1 MLGHFVRIVDALAA
15 NETRKISDLPML
27 EEAEYVELLGN
38 RNATAADYPQRTAA
52 SDLFAA
58 QARRAPQAIA
68 LVCGDESLTYAQL
81 DSSANRLAR
90 LLMGRGLQGGARV
103 GVFFER
109 SPELIIALLAVMKA
123 GCTYIPLDPIYP
135 QDRLRHVIEDS
146 GMAALLSMS
155 AQASRL
161 PETRVPLV
169 LLDVDAEAIA
179 AQSPEMAALN
189 PSAEAI
195 AYVMYTS
202 GSTGKP
208 KGVQIPHGALTNFLC
223 SMQREPGL
231 AATDALLAV
240 TTISFDIAALEIFL
254 PLVCGAKV
262 VIARAN
268 ETVDGRELW
277 ALLQRHHITVMQ
289 ATPVTWQLLLE
300 SGWHGQPRLKM
311 LCGGE
316 ALPRKLANQLLVC
329 GGELWNMYGPTET
342 TIWSSVLRV
351 TSGEQAVPVGPP
363 IANTQFYVVD
373 PQSNLVPLGVPGEL
387 VIGGD
392 GVARGYVNLP
402 DLTAQKFPA
411 DSFRPQTAGNI
422 YRTGDLV
429 RARADGTFEFLGR
442 TDHQIKLRGFRI
454 ELGEIE
460 AALLAH
466 PEVAAA
472 VAHASRTPAGDA
484 ALFAYVSARTPV
496 LDPARLV
503 VELQLRLQRTLP
515 AYMVPAAI
523 MVLEALPR
531 TPNGKIDRKALPAPR
546 ETAARAV
553 KPPLNET
560 ERRLVGIWRTVLGVQ
575 EIDRNANFFELG
587 GHSVL
592 AARLAARVETE
603 FGHRLNLAML
613 FKAPT
618 LSEQARLLAV
628 DEHREFDFRQVVK
641 LQPNGLRLPI
651 IAVNNTGIFYVLSK
665 RLGAD
670 QPFTCLQLFDPAK
683 GDVDLPGTVEELA
696 AQYVKLI
703 RTVQPNGPY
712 AFVGWCVAGALTFE
726 VARQI
731 AASGQKVA
739 MLAMMDTWAPGHLRR
754 RGSLR
759 GRLTDWAY
767 RFCLVRKELRR
778 VRRGQQSW
786 SAFIGNR
793 EIYKKLAAL
802 FGRST
807 AAVKAPDGDRQQN
820 AEAYDTWLLDY
831 LENLVKGY
839 EPKPYEGKISLFRS
853 YEEPRGLWIDQAMG
867 WGAFARGGVE
877 VTVISGDHYS
887 VFNDPGVK
895 EMAASIRGII
905 GRAGD

>member
-1 MLGHFVRIVDALAA
+1 
-15 NETRKISDLPML
+15 
-27 EEAEYVELLGN
+27 
-38 RNATAADYPQRTAA
+38 
-52 SDLFAA
+52 
-58 QARRAPQAIA
+58 
-68 LVCGDESLTYAQL
+68 
-81 DSSANRLAR
+81 
-90 LLMGRGLQGGARV
+90 
-103 GVFFER
+103 
-109 SPELIIALLAVMKA
+109 
-123 GCTYIPLDPIYP
+123 
-135 QDRLRHVIEDS
+135 
-146 GMAALLSMS
+146 MAALLSMS

-161 PETRVPLV
+161 PASRVPLV
-169 LLDVDAEAIA
+169 LLDVDAADIA
-179 AQSPEMAALN
+179 AQSPDMAELN
-189 PSAEAI
+189 PGAETI
-195 AYVMYTS
+195 AYVVYTS

-208 KGVQIPHGALTNFLC
+208 KGVEIPHVALTNFLC

-240 TTISFDIAALEIFL
+240 TTVAFDIAALEIFL

-262 VIARAN
+262 VLARAE

-316 ALPRKLANQLLVC
+316 VLPRKLANQLLGC

-363 IANTQFYVVD
+363 IANTQFHVLD

-402 DLTAQKFPA
+402 DLTARKFPA
-411 DSFRPQTAGNI
+411 DSLRPQTAARV

-429 RARADGTFEFLGR
+429 RARSDGTFEFLGR
-442 TDHQIKLRGFRI
+442 TDQQIKLRGFRI
-454 ELGEIE
+454 EPAEIE

-466 PEVAAA
+466 PEVAEA
-472 VAHASRTPAGDA
+472 VAHAGRTPAGDA
-484 ALFAYVSARTPV
+484 ALFAYVSARHPV
-496 LDPARLV
+496 SDPGLLV

-546 ETAARAV
+546 ETGTRAV

-560 ERRLVGIWRTVLGVQ
+560 EQRLLEIWRTVLGVQ

-592 AARLAARVETE
+592 AARLAARVETQ

-628 DEHREFDFRQVVK
+628 HEHREFDFRQVVK
-641 LQPNGLRLPI
+641 LQPNGSRQPI
-651 IAVNNTGIFYVLSK
+651 IAVNNTGIYYVLSK

-683 GDVDLPGTVEELA
+683 GDVELPGTVEALA
-696 AQYVKLI
+696 AQYVQLI
-703 RTVQPNGPY
+703 RTVQPQGPY

-731 AASGQKVA
+731 AASGQRVA

-754 RGSLR
+754 RGPLR

-767 RFCLVRKELRR
+767 RFCLVRKEFRR
-778 VRRGQQSW
+778 ARRGEQSW
-786 SAFIGNR
+786 SAFIRNR
-793 EIYKKLAAL
+793 EIFKRLAAL
-802 FGRST
+802 FGRS
-807 AAVKAPDGDRQQN
+807 ASAVKATYGDRQQN
-820 AEAYDTWLLDY
+820 AEAYDTWLLNY
-831 LENLVKGY
+831 LENLMQGY
-839 EPKPYEGKISLFRS
+839 EPQPYEGKISLFRS

-877 VTVISGDHYS
+877 VTVIPGDHYS
-887 VFNDPGVK
+887 VFDEPGVK
-895 EMAASIRGII
+895 ELAASICNII